1 MKPGLPSPCIN
12 VCRMDPA
19 TGWCA
24 GCLRTLD
31 EIARWSTLPDPMRQ
45 TVWTQLP
52 LRQAVWLQ
60 RGGAAPPPSVPQPP
74 ST

>member
-1 MKPGLPSPCIN
+1 MKAAPRSPLPAAVPSPCIG

-31 EIARWSTLPDPMRQ
+31 EIAAWATLDDPARRC
-45 TVWTQLP
+45 VWRLLAERRAA
-52 LRQAVWLQ
+52 LRA
-60 RGGAAPPPSVPQPP
+60 RAGRAPA
-74 ST
+74 